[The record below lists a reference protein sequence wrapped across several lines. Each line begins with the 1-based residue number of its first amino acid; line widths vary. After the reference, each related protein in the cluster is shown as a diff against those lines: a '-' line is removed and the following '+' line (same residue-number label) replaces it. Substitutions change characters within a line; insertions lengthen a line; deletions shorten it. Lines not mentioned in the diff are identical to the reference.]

1 MEKLRLNYDK
11 NSVINKLN
19 ETRDNPNLR
28 AFDVTLDN
36 LNDCLVY
43 LKEKGICQNCKG
55 LDQCVN
61 TYKGHH
67 HIIKDDEIVLVKC
80 NKMNNMLIR
89 HNSNRYIKTLYLPE
103 NILNAS
109 LVDFRIDTENRRNA
123 LKEAINFINE
133 YDQNNFRKGLTIRG
147 KFGSGKT
154 YLLAAIA
161 RSLSE
166 KNINTLLIY
175 FPDLVFELKNSF
187 SNPDKLNNIINM
199 LKEVDVLMLDDL
211 GSENLTPWL
220 RDEILSSVINYRFSS
235 NKPIFISTNLDYSQ
249 LINHLSI
256 DNGQVKAA
264 RIINKLNSIS
274 KDIIL

>member
-1 MEKLRLNYDK
+1 MEKIRLEYDR
-11 NSVINKLN
+11 NSVINKLK
-19 ETRDNPNLR
+19 ETRENPNLR
-28 AFDVTLDN
+28 NFDVTLDN

-43 LKEKGICQNCKG
+43 LKEKENCQKCQG
-55 LDQCVN
+55 LDECNN

-67 HIIKDDEIVLVKC
+67 HVIKNNDIVLVKC

-89 HNSNRYIKTLYLPE
+89 HNSNQFIKTLYLPE

-109 LVDFRIDTENRRNA
+109 LADFRVDTENRRNA
-123 LKEAINFINE
+123 LKEAITFINE
-133 YDQNNFRKGLTIRG
+133 FDKNHFRKGLTIRG

-187 SNPDKLNNIINM
+187 GNPDKLTNIINM

-220 RDEILSSVINYRFSS
+220 RDEILSSIINYRFSS
-235 NKPIFISTNLDYSQ
+235 NKPIFISTNLDYIQ